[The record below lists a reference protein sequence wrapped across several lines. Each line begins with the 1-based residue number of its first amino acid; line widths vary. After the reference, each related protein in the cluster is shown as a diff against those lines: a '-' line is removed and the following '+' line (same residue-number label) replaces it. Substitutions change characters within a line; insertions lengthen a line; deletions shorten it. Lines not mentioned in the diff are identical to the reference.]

1 MPQLSYPEVFENIG
15 QTKSTNEKKAIL
27 REHENRKYFKE
38 LLVYMFD
45 PRIKFLYNKNTLPVY
60 VPDDAPEGMNMTSIP
75 HVLPRLG
82 YFTEYSPLGDRS
94 NNTKRNNLAISVL
107 ESVNSKESDLLALI
121 MTNSKY
127 PYSGLTEKLVR
138 DTFPKLL
145 GEVEKKS
152 NKKEKEELQDE
163 QETKESTTP

>member
-1 MPQLSYPEVFENIG
+1 MLQLSYPQVFEKIG

-27 REHENRKYFKE
+27 KEHENRKYFKE

-45 PRIKFLYNKNTLPVY
+45 PRIKFLYNKNNLPVY
-60 VPDDAPEGMNMTSIP
+60 VPDDAPDGMNMTSIA

-94 NNTKRNNLAISVL
+94 NNTKMNNLAISVL
-107 ESVNSKESDLLALI
+107 ESVNSKESDLLALV

-138 DTFPKLL
+138 DTFPDLL
-145 GEVEKKS
+145 GKIKKTS
-152 NKKEKEELQDE
+152 NKKAKEELRDE
-163 QETKESTTP
+163 QEAK